1 MPLPL
6 RGLIDVTFGDQELM
20 VDFLSA
26 NPFSAQ
32 ETLALPKWSRRDFS
46 LFRPHELQGVDSAT
60 TTRVRA
66 NDLSKCF

>member
-32 ETLALPKWSRRDFS
+32 ETLALPKWS
-46 LFRPHELQGVDSAT
+46 
-60 TTRVRA
+60 
-66 NDLSKCF
+66 